1 MYAILDIETTGGN
14 YDEEGITEIAI
25 FRYDGDKVTD
35 QFSSLINPQRAIQPF
50 VVKLTGIN
58 EKMLQN
64 APKFF
69 DVAKRIVE
77 ITENCVLVA
86 HNAAF
91 DYRILQTEFRRLGFP
106 FERKTLCTVNLS
118 QALLPEQPSFNLGK
132 LIRNLGIP
140 FADQHRAHGDAKVT
154 LKLFELLIEKDAQKQ
169 ILKEHI
175 LSLNPNKAPTKYLTI
190 IDKLPSEMGV
200 YYIHN
205 AKNEIIYIGKSNNIK
220 KRVLSHLTGVQK
232 KALAIQKEVHHV
244 TYALTGG
251 ELVTLLKEQ
260 NEIKVNTPVFNR
272 AMKFRLFPMGIRIDL
287 SQTYHKLIVEQIQSE
302 HTYLNVYKNKKAAKA
317 ALYRWMDKFGVCMQK
332 TSMIH
337 TEKACFNYD
346 LKKCNGACKGEESPI
361 TYNQKIQNLI
371 NSFSYPYSNF
381 LLIEKGRKNGESA
394 FVYIEDSVFQG
405 YGYFELNHQ
414 IKNQKQILSRL
425 VSIQDNPD
433 TQKLIHSFLSRN
445 KYIRLIPLQK
455 EIEKNL
461 NLKSSNF

>member
-58 EKMLQN
+58 KKMLQN

-69 DVAKRIVE
+69 EVAKRIVE

-106 FERKTLCTVNLS
+106 FKRKTLCTVNLS

-154 LKLFELLIEKDAQKQ
+154 LKLFELLIEKDSQKQ
-169 ILKEHI
+169 ILKEYI

-232 KALAIQKEVHHV
+232 KALAIQKDVNHV

-287 SQTYHKLIVEQIQSE
+287 SQTYHKLIVEQIQ
-302 HTYLNVYKNKKAAKA
+302 
-317 ALYRWMDKFGVCMQK
+317 
-332 TSMIH
+332 
-337 TEKACFNYD
+337 
-346 LKKCNGACKGEESPI
+346 
-361 TYNQKIQNLI
+361 
-371 NSFSYPYSNF
+371 
-381 LLIEKGRKNGESA
+381 
-394 FVYIEDSVFQG
+394 
-405 YGYFELNHQ
+405 
-414 IKNQKQILSRL
+414 
-425 VSIQDNPD
+425 
-433 TQKLIHSFLSRN
+433 
-445 KYIRLIPLQK
+445 
-455 EIEKNL
+455 
-461 NLKSSNF
+461 

>member
-14 YDEEGITEIAI
+14 YDEEGITEIAVY
-25 FRYDGDKVTD
+25 RYDGVGITD

-69 DVAKRIVE
+69 EVAKRIVE
-77 ITENCVLVA
+77 ITEGCVLVA

-132 LIRNLGIP
+132 LVRNLGIP
-140 FADQHRAHGDAKVT
+140 FSDQHRAHGDAKVT
-154 LKLFELLIEKDAQKQ
+154 LKLFELLIEKDTHKE

-175 LSLNPNKAPTKYLTI
+175 LSLNPNKAPTRYLSI
-190 IDKLPSEMGV
+190 LEKLPSEMGV

-205 AKNEIIYIGKSNNIK
+205 KKNEIVYIGKSNNIK

-232 KALAIQKEVHHV
+232 KALAIQKEVHRV
-244 TYALTGG
+244 TYAITGG

-260 NEIKVNTPVFNR
+260 NEIKANKPVFNR
-272 AMKFRLFPMGIRIDL
+272 AMKYRLFPMGIRIDL
-287 SQTYHKLIVEQIQSE
+287 SQDYHKLVLEQIQSD

-317 ALYRWMDKFGVCMQK
+317 ALFRWMDKFGICMQK
-332 TSMIH
+332 TSMMH

-346 LKKCNGACKGEESPI
+346 LKKCDGACTGKETPEI
-361 TYNQKIQNLI
+361 YNQKIQKLI
-371 NSFSYPYSNF
+371 HSFAYPYASF
-381 LLIEKGRKNGESA
+381 LLIEKGRKSGETA
-394 FVYIEDSVFQG
+394 FVYIEDHVFLG

-414 IKNQKQILSRL
+414 IKSREQILSRL
-425 VSIQDNPD
+425 VPIEDNPD
-433 TQKLIHSFLSRN
+433 TQKLIHSFLSRK
-445 KYIRLIPLQK
+445 KYIKLIPLQ
-455 EIEKNL
+455 EETENNL
-461 NLKSSNF
+461 NLKTSNL